1 MPSGAGRPPFFC
13 PAGMQEISTLM
24 ERETEQLTKAYACI
38 LKKNPKFLKE
48 NFLKVWI
55 SNSESQGMEANLQS
69 LWQENQI
76 QLAKRQTP
84 GDPEN
89 GMLTQCTSKEEEHP
103 VIECPPPSLL
113 FCGKAWR
120 GSKINNQIPKFWDEE
135 QNHLLPHHLKKNY
148 PKKRKR
154 KEEKDTSH
162 WTNHIWL
169 LQRNSFLPLCN
180 HQKGLSYVLGTL
192 FFFKKRTFWQ
202 TPTDHISKL
211 LKTELCQGPGFGKV
225 IFFQAGAH
233 PAPPTS
239 PKYA

>member
-1 MPSGAGRPPFFC
+1 MEIEESCFFLAPTFWKEKKRAGELKTDALPFPPPPYLKDQC
-13 PAGMQEISTLM
+13 LLELAGPHSFVQLGCRKLAFLWRGRQSNLQRLM
-24 ERETEQLTKAYACI
+24 HVF
-38 LKKNPKFLKE
+38 LKKPKFLKE

-89 GMLTQCTSKEEEHP
+89 EILTQCTSKEEEHP

-135 QNHLLPHHLKKNY
+135 QNHLLPHHLKKVTQKKK
-148 PKKRKR
+148 KKRR
-154 KEEKDTSH
+154 KGH
-162 WTNHIWL
+162 
-169 LQRNSFLPLCN
+169 QPLN
-180 HQKGLSYVLGTL
+180 QPHLAAAK
-192 FFFKKRTFWQ
+192 
-202 TPTDHISKL
+202 
-211 LKTELCQGPGFGKV
+211 E
-225 IFFQAGAH
+225 
-233 PAPPTS
+233 
-239 PKYA
+239 